1 MGLAGRAV
9 HPCDHGLV
17 TLACPADRPELSRS
31 AVPVLP
37 GAEPF
42 SADGGDTGVLLCHG
56 FTGSPQSLRPWAEA
70 LARAGHTVRL
80 PLLPGHGTTWQD
92 MNRSSWRQWYDEVDA
107 AFTELRS
114 RCSAVFVAGLSMG
127 GALALR
133 LAEQHGEN
141 VAGLVLVN
149 PAVHVRDRR
158 LLALP
163 VLRRGAPSV
172 PPVRDDIKKPRGTQ
186 LALHPPP
193 PHPPPP
199 SPPPYAPRPAP
210 P

>member
-1 MGLAGRAV
+1 MALAGGAV

-17 TLACPADRPELSRS
+17 TLACPADRPEPSRS
-31 AVPVLP
+31 VVPVLP

-92 MNRSSWRQWYDEVDA
+92 MNRISWRQWYDEVDA

-114 RCSAVFVAGLSMG
+114 RCSAVFVPGLSMG

-133 LAEQHGEN
+133 LPPQRGDEG
-141 VAGLVLVN
+141 AGPLPLN
-149 PAVHVRDRR
+149 PPLHI
-158 LLALP
+158 P
-163 VLRRGAPSV
+163 G
-172 PPVRDDIKKPRGTQ
+172 PR
-186 LALHPPP
+186 PPP
-193 PHPPPP
+193 PP
-199 SPPPYAPRPAP
+199 
-210 P
+210 